1 MIPLLTVPA
10 FFFPAVAIEFISR
23 RTQAQTNAVAMSS
36 RVYSILFH
44 SKGEKDHSK
53 YQRCETNDKGLF
65 NGGL

>member
-44 SKGEKDHSK
+44 SKGEKIPFKVSK
-53 YQRCETNDKGLF
+53 M
-65 NGGL
+65 

>member
-36 RVYSILFH
+36 RVYFYFTLKVKKTIQSI
-44 SKGEKDHSK
+44 KDVRQMTK
-53 YQRCETNDKGLF
+53 DYLMVDNK
-65 NGGL
+65 